1 MICKLSRV
9 VFYSLAVSFI
19 FVFLDV
25 LLCPA
30 VVFHALWS
38 KADMQ

>member
-19 FVFLDV
+19 FVFLGV
-25 LLCPA
+25 LLCP

-38 KADMQ
+38 NADMR